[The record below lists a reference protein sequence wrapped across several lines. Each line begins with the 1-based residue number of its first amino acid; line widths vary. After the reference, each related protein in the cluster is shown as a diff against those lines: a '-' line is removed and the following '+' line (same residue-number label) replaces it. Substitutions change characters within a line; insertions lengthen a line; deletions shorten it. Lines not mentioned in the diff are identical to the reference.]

1 MSTKCYNEYRKKR
14 TTLLKTR
21 KEKIMTKKNALEVA
35 IAALAIDPKNDE
47 VVETLNKMVEQ
58 LEKSRTPM
66 SDEKKAELNAK
77 RKAETAKAR
86 AELLEKVV
94 PVLSKYL
101 DTDRTAKELFET
113 AQAELPADF
122 SWQKVQNILIREMA
136 PSLIKTEAKGK
147 PNTYRLA

>member
-1 MSTKCYNEYRKKR
+1 
-14 TTLLKTR
+14 
-21 KEKIMTKKNALEVA
+21 MTKKNALEVA